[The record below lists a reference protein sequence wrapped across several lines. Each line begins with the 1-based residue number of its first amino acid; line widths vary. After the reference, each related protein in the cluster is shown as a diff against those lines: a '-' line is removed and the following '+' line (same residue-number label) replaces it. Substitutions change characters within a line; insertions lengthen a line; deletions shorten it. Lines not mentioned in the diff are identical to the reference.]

1 MTDVLHDLGP
11 TVPQVTLEAFMDSLA
26 PPRPDFDINATMDAL
41 ELMPDGILSAGGRW
55 KAFDKEPKDQSDG
68 ESAVFE
74 PLTEIFNKITA
85 AVIAN
90 SNSNLTARHQSVE
103 LAQNPFRTPM
113 SAERQNSNRPDG
125 YLLVKDRLA
134 QKNILWAD
142 IVLSCEYKLQDGVDQ
157 CRDVSILCEL

>member
-1 MTDVLHDLGP
+1 MTSSPPRHQILVVHASPVKAKKRVHSSRSYQSDFLEGARLDVLHDLDP
-11 TVPQVTLEAFMDSLA
+11 TVSQVTLEAFMDSLA
-26 PPRPDFDINATMDAL
+26 PPLPDFDINATMDAL

-90 SNSNLTARHQSVE
+90 SNSSLTARHQSVE
-103 LAQNPFRTPM
+103 K
-113 SAERQNSNRPDG
+113 E
-125 YLLVKDRLA
+125 
-134 QKNILWAD
+134 
-142 IVLSCEYKLQDGVDQ
+142 
-157 CRDVSILCEL
+157 SI